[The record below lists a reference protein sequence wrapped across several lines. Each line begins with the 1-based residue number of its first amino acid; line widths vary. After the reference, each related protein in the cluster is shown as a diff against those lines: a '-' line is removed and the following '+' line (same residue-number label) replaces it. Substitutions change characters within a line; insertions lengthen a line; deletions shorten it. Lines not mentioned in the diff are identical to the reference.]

1 MNSTFV
7 LEIDDAVAPSVPLIC
22 DIESFNVGPNFAP
35 DIFGGGA
42 GSGRGAVFNE
52 FSVVRNSD
60 EQSFAL
66 VSFVATGKN
75 LETLSIVQES
85 FEGDVFTF
93 RRLFVFK
100 NSIVTSLST
109 SGNGGAGSK
118 ETVVFTFQSIS
129 IAAQ

>member
-1 MNSTFV
+1 MTSTFV

-22 DIESFNVGPNFAP
+22 DVESFSVGPNFAP
-35 DIFGGGA
+35 SILGGGA
-42 GSGRGAVFNE
+42 GSGRAVFNE
-52 FSVVRNSD
+52 FSVVRDPD

-66 VSFVATGKN
+66 QSFVVTGKN
-75 LETLSIVQES
+75 LETISIVQES

-93 RRLFVFK
+93 KRLFVFK
-100 NSIVTSLST
+100 NSIVTGLNI
-109 SGNGGAGSK
+109 SGNGGGGSK